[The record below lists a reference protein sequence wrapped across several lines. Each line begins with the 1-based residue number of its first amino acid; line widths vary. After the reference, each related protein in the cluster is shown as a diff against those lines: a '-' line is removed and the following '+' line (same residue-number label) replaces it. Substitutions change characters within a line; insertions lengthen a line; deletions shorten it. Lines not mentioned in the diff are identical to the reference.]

1 MNQECTP
8 GFDCQRLKIN
18 VLVGDTLTATHHF
31 FGNLI
36 YKVPFDVE
44 NGDKIEKYEW
54 QNTDYS
60 LEIVYSPYTPVHI
73 FQFYHCF
80 QHL

>member
-1 MNQECTP
+1 MDQECTP
-8 GFDCQRLKIN
+8 GFDCQWLKIN
-18 VLVGDTLTATHHF
+18 VLVGDTLTATHQF
-31 FGNLI
+31 LGNLI

-60 LEIVYSPYTPVHI
+60 L
-73 FQFYHCF
+73 
-80 QHL
+80 